1 MSVQYIFSIAGV
13 FAVAHIYIY
22 IYIHT
27 CDYILYMCLCVVFVY
42 MHACIFMYVIFNTYI
57 YMCIYI
63 YTYIR
68 TKLIWCFKKARKC
81 SETNECVLL
90 WISVCLWHFLER
102 VLYWRQGLPTRSVDA
117 ACNHK
122 VAILLDV
129 TSWQDAHEIH
139 KVHKTLLQYFI
150 CGRCQASTFPFCAS

>member
-13 FAVAHIYIY
+13 FAVAHIYIHIHTYMWLHIIYVSVCCLCVYARLYIHVCYIQYIYIYICAY

-27 CDYILYMCLCVVFVY
+27 YKVNLMFQ
-42 MHACIFMYVIFNTYI
+42 
-57 YMCIYI
+57 
-63 YTYIR
+63 
-68 TKLIWCFKKARKC
+68 KARKC